1 MATTVIRA
9 GGRKADQLRPVSLTY
24 GICGNA
30 DGSVLFSMGNTKV
43 LCTVTL
49 QEGVPHF
56 LRGKKEGWLTAEYSM
71 LPASTHVR
79 TVREAAVMKR
89 SSRSLEISRLIG
101 RCLRSVVDLTAVG
114 ERTIYIDCDVIQADG
129 GTRTAALTGSYC
141 ALLQALQG
149 PWGAVIKKDF
159 LKDTLAAISVGWK
172 DNQALLDLDFEE
184 DASIDAD
191 FNFVM
196 TGSGKIIEVQGTSEK
211 QPLSWEAV
219 QKMQTLAGHGIQDL
233 LVRIA
238 SESPVLP
245 AVNEVARTVSA
256 TSGFTLGKTAVQ
268 RS

>member
-1 MATTVIRA
+1 MATTVLRA
-9 GGRKADQLRPVSLTY
+9 GGRKADQLRPVLLEY

-43 LCTVTL
+43 LCTVMM

-71 LPASTHVR
+71 LPASTLTR

-101 RCLRSVVDLTAVG
+101 RCLRAVVDMTALG

-141 ALLQALQG
+141 ALVYALQG
-149 PWGAVIKKDF
+149 PWSACIKKEF
-159 LKDTLAAISVGWK
+159 FKDTLAAISVGWK

-184 DASIDAD
+184 DASTDAD

-196 TGSGKIIEVQGTSEK
+196 TGSGKIVEIQGTSEK
-211 QPLSWEAV
+211 QPLSWEAI
-219 QKMQTLAGHGIQDL
+219 QKMQVIAGQGIQDL
-233 LVRIA
+233 LVQVA
-238 SESPVLP
+238 SQTGSSSNGEISHAGIPV
-245 AVNEVARTVSA
+245 A
-256 TSGFTLGKTAVQ
+256 GFTLGKTAIQ